1 MMTLDESTGV
11 AAGDRAD
18 DARAVVV
25 LARQAPSVHNT
36 QPWRWRVDGQVLEL
50 RADRARQLA
59 RSDPSGRN
67 LMISCGA
74 ALHHAVVAAAGLG
87 RSMSVTRFPDPEE
100 PDLLA
105 RIRLGDDIAVTPQ
118 ATRLMDAISSR
129 RTDRRRFTSWPV
141 PGERLDGLAEAA
153 RGCRARVIPLIDAD
167 RRSIV
172 ERLADRAIEVMSK
185 DRALLAEQKAWIAR
199 ADDEGIPVA
208 ALPPRHSSQRRDRF
222 HLERAVTG
230 EGDGAG
236 VTASDQVLA
245 ICTAR
250 DDAESWLDTGET
262 LSALWLHATLLGLS
276 LVPLSQVIEV
286 AETRAALRE
295 EILAGLAHPQM
306 LVRIGWLQLTRR
318 GLVPTPRRR
327 VADVVDGLPG
337 PG

>member
-1 MMTLDESTGV
+1 MMTLDGPSEV

-50 RADRARQLA
+50 RADRERQLA

-87 RSMSVTRFPDPEE
+87 RSASVTRFPDPEE

-105 RIRLGDDIAVTPQ
+105 RIRLGEDISVTPA
-118 ATRLMDAISSR
+118 ATRLMDAIASR

-141 PGERLDGLAEAA
+141 PGERLDALAEAA
-153 RGCRARVIPLIDAD
+153 RGCRARVIPLTDAD
-167 RRSIV
+167 QRSTV

-185 DRALLAEQKAWIAR
+185 DRTLLAEQKAWIAR

-230 EGDGAG
+230 EGDGG
-236 VTASDQVLA
+236 VTTSDQVLA

-262 LSALWLHATLLGLS
+262 LSALWLQATLLGLS

-327 VADVVDGLPG
+327 VADVVDGL
-337 PG
+337 

>member
-1 MMTLDESTGV
+1 MMTLDGSTEV

-18 DARAVVV
+18 AARGVVL

-36 QPWRWRVDGQVLEL
+36 QPWRWRADGQVLEL
-50 RADRARQLA
+50 RADRERQLVK
-59 RSDPSGRN
+59 SDPAGRN

-87 RSMSVTRFPDPEE
+87 RSASVSRFPDPEE
-100 PDLLA
+100 ADLLA
-105 RIRLGDDIAVTPQ
+105 RIRLGEEIAVTRQ
-118 ATRLMDAISSR
+118 ATGLMDAISSR

-141 PGERLDGLAEAA
+141 PEERLDALAEAA
-153 RGCRARVIPLIDAD
+153 RGFRARVIPLTDAD
-167 RRSIV
+167 RRSTV

-185 DRALLAEQKAWIAR
+185 DRALLAEQKAWVAR
-199 ADDEGIPVA
+199 ADDEGIPISS
-208 ALPPRHSSQRRDRF
+208 LPPRHSSQRRDRF
-222 HLERAVTG
+222 HRERGVTG
-230 EGDGAG
+230 DGDGVG
-236 VTASDQVLA
+236 VTTSDQVLA
-245 ICTAR
+245 ICTAH
-250 DDAESWLDTGET
+250 DDVEAWLDTGEA

-306 LVRIGWLQLTRR
+306 LARIGWLQLTRP

-327 VADVVDGLPG
+327 MADVVDGLPG
-337 PG
+337 TG

>member
-1 MMTLDESTGV
+1 MMTLNGSTEV

-18 DARAVVV
+18 DARGVVV

-36 QPWRWRVDGQVLEL
+36 QPWRWRIDGQVLEL
-50 RADRARQLA
+50 RADRRRQLA
-59 RSDPSGRN
+59 KSDPAGRN

-74 ALHHAVVAAAGLG
+74 ALHHAVVAASGLG
-87 RSMSVTRFPDPEE
+87 RSTSVTRFPDPEE

-105 RIRLGDDIAVTPQ
+105 RIRLGEDVAVAPE
-118 ATRLMDAISSR
+118 ATGVLDAISSR

-141 PGERLDGLAEAA
+141 PEERLDALAEAA
-153 RGCRARVIPLIDAD
+153 RGCRARVIPLTREDT
-167 RRSIV
+167 RSTV
-172 ERLADRAIEVMSK
+172 ERLAERAVEVINK

-208 ALPPRHSSQRRDRF
+208 SLPPRHASQRRDRF

-236 VTASDQVLA
+236 VTTSDQVLA

-250 DDAESWLDTGET
+250 DDAKSWLDTGET

-286 AETRAALRE
+286 SETRAVLRE

-306 LVRIGWLQLTRR
+306 LARIGWLQLTRP

-327 VADVVDGLPG
+327 VADVVEGLPG
-337 PG
+337 TG